1 MGKSQNSSQLT
12 FVAIGLIIS
21 TNTQFV
27 RIISGTD
34 SCAVLDEQILP
45 TDTARLEHFVLA
57 VDDSG
62 QVAFGLSMGVFFI
75 YDLLNYTIQL
85 TNYSSIWSMT
95 AWYFGSQPTWYP
107 GFIPFAIAASSIDS
121 ALVVGYQCDLVN
133 FFCTPCA
140 YYMTQAN
147 VQNPSTMPYLL
158 LLPNEI
164 VYQDYLYYISSNIMN
179 MAISI
184 QDGRSIALIGLS
196 QYDTVVMI
204 EFISTDIIL
213 IKSYISDV
221 LGVGYGQSLVWLSND
236 TCAIVSLTRAISPWS
251 VSRIEIVEFDSNN
264 DMSAPLFTLPNSQ
277 QPADSSTSTSNILL
291 VVVTHANLAILFGY
305 SEVVLVIPFASASM
319 CSQYS
324 SFNAN
329 SIGLMQPTSCIPGT
343 YNDITTVGPCKLC
356 PTGTKNSGYS
366 TISSCTACN
375 SSSFCPLGSIA
386 DIPLSSV
393 NNISQALAY
402 PESPDSI
409 IFDDILIQAMFSI
422 GSTPSC
428 ILVSP
433 LFWTVI
439 VIAMALLL
447 LSIVGI
453 LQLVRWGG
461 KHRAVIVRIFR
472 QTDLIGEGTLWMGGL
487 MSFGIIVLVCFAY
500 VFSNSFVYLYPIE
513 KTNSVPFAC
522 DTTGILQLVRWGGKH
537 RAVIVRIFRQTDL
550 IGEGTLWMGGLMSF
564 GIIVLVCFA
573 YVFSNSFVY
582 LYPIEKTNSVPFAC
596 DTTMRNAKFSTS
608 LQLLATPRNQE
619 EAPIFSLL
627 DSQQFTLE
635 VNFVQTLFNCSS
647 LTIQQIIGVNL
658 IQLPWLNCSYGE
670 QIPATQTVSLT
681 LPAHQMTL
689 NFILGGPYYIGG
701 AYVCLRGSSA
711 ASTGSIHFRQV
722 LSFCQM
728 FYTDNQTLAQA
739 TQINIQL
746 TKVINRTT
754 GLSPSDTT
762 KYTGIWIPTFTIE
775 AINDELVYFQQGS
788 YLRYLTNVTTF
799 QVTFVETPFFIK
811 NTQDPIARQGE
822 IIFHNVLFT
831 IVALEIFGL
840 VFLIVKLTMAPVF
853 WFIVAKIQKKMS
865 NRVGVVEDN
874 NDAPIDAGQNLE
886 AAQKNTTAQ
895 PGVELNRLFLR

>member
-1 MGKSQNSSQLT
+1 
-12 FVAIGLIIS
+12 
-21 TNTQFV
+21 
-27 RIISGTD
+27 
-34 SCAVLDEQILP
+34 
-45 TDTARLEHFVLA
+45 
-57 VDDSG
+57 
-62 QVAFGLSMGVFFI
+62 
-75 YDLLNYTIQL
+75 
-85 TNYSSIWSMT
+85 
-95 AWYFGSQPTWYP
+95 
-107 GFIPFAIAASSIDS
+107 
-121 ALVVGYQCDLVN
+121 
-133 FFCTPCA
+133 
-140 YYMTQAN
+140 
-147 VQNPSTMPYLL
+147 
-158 LLPNEI
+158 
-164 VYQDYLYYISSNIMN
+164 
-179 MAISI
+179 
-184 QDGRSIALIGLS
+184 
-196 QYDTVVMI
+196 
-204 EFISTDIIL
+204 
-213 IKSYISDV
+213 
-221 LGVGYGQSLVWLSND
+221 
-236 TCAIVSLTRAISPWS
+236 
-251 VSRIEIVEFDSNN
+251 
-264 DMSAPLFTLPNSQ
+264 MSAPLFTLPNSQ

-447 LSIVGI
+447 LSIV
-453 LQLVRWGG
+453 
-461 KHRAVIVRIFR
+461 
-472 QTDLIGEGTLWMGGL
+472 
-487 MSFGIIVLVCFAY
+487 
-500 VFSNSFVYLYPIE
+500 
-513 KTNSVPFAC
+513 
-522 DTTGILQLVRWGGKH
+522 GILQLVRWGGKH